1 MHLSLERQDEYF
13 TLVGKEENTIVPNV
27 MSPTSAFG
35 GSIPIAAANA
45 PRSAFK
51 SSSSKHV
58 STTNK
63 KIGGMAAG
71 LANVYSIV
79 VYLGNNSGGRFVF
92 EISL

>member
-1 MHLSLERQDEYF
+1 MSILLCS
-13 TLVGKEENTIVPNV
+13 GKKQEHTIVPKV
-27 MSPTSAFG
+27 ISPTSAFG

-51 SSSSKHV
+51 SSSSRHV
-58 STTNK
+58 STTNR
-63 KIGGMAAG
+63 KIGGTAAG

-79 VYLGNNSGGRFVF
+79 VYLGSNSGGRFVF